1 MGSNMDR
8 NSTRWVTGKMASV
21 GRTLPFLFILFLAPT
36 TFLLGQASDSEESG
50 EDIIGRELFMHMRR
64 AGGPGRSIPEN
75 VYANA
80 VVERQHL
87 DAVTAGLRSV
97 MEVAAWQSVNPSGM
111 FYARTNNN
119 YIAGRTNSIAF
130 HPANADIMYLG
141 AAGGGV
147 WKTTNAGTNWQPM
160 TENLTSLASGAVA
173 IDPNDPEVI
182 YYGTGEQ
189 NYSGDSY
196 YGDGVYKSSNG
207 GTSWTKIATT
217 SVGSKISQ
225 VVVNPSNSTIVYL
238 SGTSGVYKS
247 MNAGS
252 TWASTS
258 SGSNANC
265 LLVDPS
271 NPEVL
276 YTTTGGSGTN
286 VIKKTTNGGTNWTTL
301 SNGLPASGTGRTQLA
316 MAASNTAV
324 LYASI
329 ARNASPYDLVGLYR
343 TTDAGASWTLQSS
356 STNYLGSQ
364 GWYDNAVTVHPTNS
378 DIVVT
383 GGLDIYVSTN
393 GGSTLTQKTVWST
406 TSSSNMSHADI
417 HFLGYSG
424 SVLYCG
430 SDGGVYKSTN
440 DGTSWSDLNQTIST
454 LQYQSADFDPFS
466 AQKLYGGT
474 QDNNLETSTNNGTV
488 WIQRTT
494 GDGGYS
500 IVDSGNTN
508 FVYGQYVNG
517 SLKRSTNAGVS
528 FTEIKP
534 TGSSGGLFYNPYEMA
549 PGEPNT
555 IVFGRAD
562 VWKTTSAR
570 TSTSSAGWTQ
580 IATAVTVGGNVSSI
594 AISTTNANKIYI
606 GTSNGRILVTTN
618 NGSSWATSTGFPYVS
633 DLAVDPTND
642 NICYASFTG
651 FSATTHVHK
660 TTNGGG
666 TWSSIVG
673 NLPNI
678 PVNTLVVLATLPRT
692 IFVGTDLGVYQSTD
706 DGGSWSSF
714 NNSLPTVAVFDL
726 KYREPAKFLIAATHG
741 RGCFVYDLNSSLPI
755 ELARFTAVAI
765 SPTAVRLDWMTLSE
779 TNNYGFE
786 VQKSPS
792 LPNQCATV
800 PNSFVP
806 GHGTTVEPQYYTNT
820 DITAGEGSW
829 YYRLKQIDLD
839 GTIHYSDG
847 VQVDVLTG
855 VSEEQRPVT
864 FSLSQNHPNPFNPS
878 TTIEFTLPHEAH
890 AKLEVFNTLGQ
901 RRAIVVDATMQPGN
915 HTVTVDAANWAS
927 GVYYYRLSV
936 VPTARRD
943 LVPKDGQ
950 ADGFVATRK
959 FILAR

>member
-1 MGSNMDR
+1 MTQNFSR
-8 NSTRWVTGKMASV
+8 C
-21 GRTLPFLFILFLAPT
+21 RTLVVLFILFITST
-36 TFLLGQASDSEESG
+36 TLLVGQEIDSEESG
-50 EDIIGRELFMHMRR
+50 EDIVGRELFMHMRR

-75 VYANA
+75 AYANA
-80 VVERQHL
+80 VVDRLRL
-87 DAVTAGLRSV
+87 DAEAAERRSAMNV
-97 MEVAAWQSVNPSGM
+97 SAWQTVNPSGM

-130 HPANADIMYLG
+130 HPTNASIMYLA
-141 AAGGGV
+141 AAGGGT
-147 WKTTNAGTNWQPM
+147 WKTTNAGTSWQPM
-160 TENLTSLASGAVA
+160 TDYLTSLASGAVA
-173 IDPNDPEVI
+173 IDPNNPEVI

-196 YGDGVYKSSNG
+196 YGDGVYKSTNG
-207 GTSWTKIATT
+207 GSSWTKIATT

-225 VVVNPSNSTIVYL
+225 VVVNPSNPNIVYL

-247 MNAGS
+247 TNGGS
-252 TWASTS
+252 SWTSTS

-265 LLVDPS
+265 LVIDPS
-271 NPEVL
+271 STEVL

-286 VIKKTTNGGTNWTTL
+286 TIKKTTNGGTAWATL
-301 SNGLPASGTGRTQLA
+301 TGGLPADGRRTQLA
-316 MAASNTAV
+316 MAPSNTQV

-329 ARNASPYDLVGLYR
+329 ANSSGGLYGLYR
-343 TTDAGASWTLQSS
+343 TTDGGANWTLQASS
-356 STNYLGSQ
+356 PNYLSSQ

-378 DIVVT
+378 NIVVT
-383 GGLDIYVSTN
+383 GGLDLYVSTD

-417 HFLGYSG
+417 HFLGYNG
-424 SVLYCG
+424 SILYCG

-440 DGTSWSDLNQTIST
+440 DGTSWTDLNQTIST

-466 AQKLYGGT
+466 PQKLYGGT
-474 QDNNLETSTNNGTV
+474 QDNNLETSTNNGTS

-528 FTEIKP
+528 FTEIRP
-534 TGSSGGLFYNPYEMA
+534 TASTGGLFYNPYEMA
-549 PGEPNT
+549 PGIPNT

-570 TSTSSAGWTQ
+570 TATSSAGWTQ
-580 IATAVTVGGNVSSI
+580 IATTTTVGGSVSSI
-594 AISTTNANKIYI
+594 AISTTDANKIYL

-666 TWSSIVG
+666 TWSSIAS

-678 PVNTLVVLATLPRT
+678 PVNTLVVLPTLPRT

-714 NNSLPTVAVFDL
+714 NNLLPTVAVFDL
-726 KYREPAKFLIAATHG
+726 KYREPAKFLMAATHG
-741 RGCFVYDLNSSLPI
+741 RGCFMYDLNSALPI
-755 ELARFTAVAI
+755 QLASFTAVAI
-765 SPTAVRLDWMTLSE
+765 SPTAVRLDWITLSE

-786 VQKSPS
+786 TQKSRSSPD
-792 LPNQCATV
+792 NYATI
-800 PNSFVP
+800 PGSFIP
-806 GHGTTVEPQYYTNT
+806 GHGTTVEPQYYSYT
-820 DITAGEGSW
+820 DVTAAEGAW

-855 VSEEQRPVT
+855 VSEEQRPVS

-890 AKLEVFNTLGQ
+890 AKLEVFNVLGQ
-901 RRAIVVDATMQPGN
+901 RRATVIDGTMQPGN
-915 HTVTVDAANWAS
+915 HAVTVDAANWAS

-936 VPTARRD
+936 VPTTRRD
-943 LVPKDGQ
+943 IVPNDGQ
-950 ADGFVATRK
+950 AVGSVATRK
-959 FILAR
+959 FVVAR